1 MKLAGNRVHT
11 CSVPRNAGACE
22 KKYLW
27 LRRMATQSSALK
39 STCREPTCTSRE
51 RDVKHAPDELN
62 AEIDPDT
69 GEFLMPLVGVLDDPF
84 MV

>member
-1 MKLAGNRVHT
+1 M
-11 CSVPRNAGACE
+11 
-22 KKYLW
+22 
-27 LRRMATQSSALK
+27 
-39 STCREPTCTSRE
+39 
-51 RDVKHAPDELN
+51 KHAPDELN